1 MLEFKLN
8 KLILDRYIQSH
19 DSIVTLHSDMDST
32 IVGVLTLSNGVT
44 KTLCFIKEN
53 NLYKA
58 RLVIT
63 EEDLPYINSN
73 CTFYLIMVDGN
84 TQKTSNVVDIKFDVA
99 KIKKT
104 IKLSAS
110 NDIKDI
116 KVNLAQLTKR
126 LEDVISKAPSFMV
139 TSATPINT
147 AYVKPGMIPVAIDET
162 GRCIFQYPFIDHV
175 TEINGQ
181 KTVNNAI
188 LLTAKD
194 IPIEQTDV
202 DSAIKAHTDAIKE
215 LNNLMKTIS
224 SELKSTKNK
233 VADIEKALLQHTESS
248 II

>member
-1 MLEFKLN
+1 MKIYNN
-8 KLILDRYIQSH
+8 KLTDVSKICSSD
-19 DSIVTLHSDMDST
+19 TLISLIADNNST
-32 IVGVLTLSNGVT
+32 FIGVLTLSNSVT